1 MHLDSIPSLLCCFLA
16 STSLFTSTAF
26 GAPFIKRQ
34 SGGPVIVSPGGVDDI
49 TLTEFNTLNGTNPN
63 ATFHGPPQPQA
74 AAGLRL
80 DLVNNYGSGTNV
92 YITALDTSN
101 RVIILTPS
109 GQWYYPT
116 SSSTTIPQA
125 ITENI
130 AIPLGNQGQTTS
142 LTLPD
147 FFISGRVYFAAG
159 NLQFYTLETAS
170 GGVTLVSPDPQNPS
184 DPSASIFWG
193 FAEMTYTQ
201 AGGLYA
207 DMTFVDFV
215 GMPVG
220 MQLTTTDGSGTQT
233 VRGVAQG
240 AVSTVCNDLA
250 PHASQD
256 GQPWDQLC
264 QYAQTA
270 GGSSLSPLRA
280 NAPGKYIAVHGD
292 AFSNYYTSYV
302 QSVWARYAS
311 ETLTIH
317 SQNAAL
323 GDIPCS
329 TASGALV
336 CEGASR
342 SIPQPSALD
351 IFGCQGVFGTQAGDN
366 DVMLAVVPR
375 LCAALQR
382 TTLLLAAGGNVQPG
396 LPATDYYTTSPTN
409 WYSQAVHSVELDGRG
424 YAFAFDDVNPDGA
437 PDASG
442 AVASANPAV
451 WTLFVGGS

>member
-1 MHLDSIPSLLCCFLA
+1 MHLTSIPNVLCYFLA
-16 STSLFTSTAF
+16 CANLFASTAF
-26 GAPFIKRQ
+26 GAPVVKRQ
-34 SGGPVIVSPGGVDDI
+34 SGPVVVSPGGVNDI
-49 TLTEFNTLNGTNPN
+49 KLTPFNTLNGTNPN
-63 ATFHGPPQPQA
+63 ATFHGPPQPEA

-116 SSSTTIPQA
+116 SSSTTVPQA
-125 ITENI
+125 ITEDI

-147 FFISGRVYFAAG
+147 YFISGRVYFAAG
-159 NLQFYTLETAS
+159 NLGFYTLETAS
-170 GGVTLVSPDPQNPS
+170 GGVTLVSPDPQNPT
-184 DPSASIFWG
+184 DPSAGIFWG

-207 DMTFVDFV
+207 DMTFVDFI

-233 VRGVAQG
+233 VSGVAQG
-240 AVSTVCNDLA
+240 AVSTVCNDLT
-250 PHASQD
+250 PRASQD

-264 QYAQTA
+264 QYAQS
-270 GGSSLSPLRA
+270 GGSPLRA
-280 NAPGKYIAVHGD
+280 NSPGKYIAVHGD
-292 AFSNYYTSYV
+292 AFSDYYAPYV
-302 QSVWARYAS
+302 QSVWSQYAS

-317 SQNAAL
+317 SQNAAV
-323 GDIPCS
+323 GDVPCS
-329 TASGALV
+329 TASGSLV
-336 CEGASR
+336 CQGASR

-351 IFGCQGVFGTQAGDN
+351 IFGCQGVFGQQDGDN
-366 DVMLAVVPR
+366 DVTLAVVPR
-375 LCAALQR
+375 MCAALQR
-382 TTLLLAAGGNVQPG
+382 TTLLLAGGDVQPG
-396 LPATDYYTTSPTN
+396 LPAGDYYTTSPTN
-409 WYSQAVHSVELDGRG
+409 RYSQAVHSVELDGKG
-424 YAFAFDDVNPDGA
+424 YAFAYDDVNPDGA

-442 AVASANPAV
+442 AVASGNPGV
-451 WTLFVGGS
+451 WTLFVGGGS

>member
-1 MHLDSIPSLLCCFLA
+1 MYFLSKLCWLA
-16 STSLFTSTAF
+16 SAALFTSTL
-26 GAPFIKRQ
+26 GAPLTKRQ
-34 SGGPVIVSPGGVDDI
+34 SGGVVVSPGGVDELTI
-49 TLTEFNTLNGTNPN
+49 TQFNTLNGTNPN

-74 AAGLRL
+74 NAGLRL

-116 SSSTTIPQA
+116 SSSTTVPQA
-125 ITENI
+125 ITQDI
-130 AIPLGNQGQTTS
+130 TIPLGNQGQTTS
-142 LTLPD
+142 LTLPG

-159 NLQFYTLETAS
+159 DLQFYTLETAD

-184 DPSASIFWG
+184 DPSAGIFWG
-193 FAEMTYTQ
+193 FAEMTYTE
-201 AGGLYA
+201 AGGIYA

-220 MQLTTTDGSGTQT
+220 MQLTVNDGSGTQT

-240 AVSTVCNDLA
+240 AVSTVCNDLT

-264 QYAQTA
+264 QY
-270 GGSSLSPLRA
+270 SSSGSPLRA
-280 NAPGKYIAVHGD
+280 NAPGKYISVHGD

-302 QSVWARYAS
+302 QSVWTLYAS
-311 ETLTIH
+311 ETLTVH
-317 SQNAAL
+317 SQNTL

-329 TASGALV
+329 TASGQLV
-336 CEGASR
+336 CQGASR

-366 DVMLAVVPR
+366 DVTLAIVPR
-375 LCAALQR
+375 ICAALQR
-382 TTLLLAAGGNVQPG
+382 TTLLLSGGNVQPS
-396 LPATDYYTTSPTN
+396 LPASQYYTQSPTN

-424 YAFAFDDVNPDGA
+424 YAFPFDDVNPDGA

-442 AVASANPAV
+442 AVANGNPNV
-451 WTLFVGGS
+451 WTLFVGGSS